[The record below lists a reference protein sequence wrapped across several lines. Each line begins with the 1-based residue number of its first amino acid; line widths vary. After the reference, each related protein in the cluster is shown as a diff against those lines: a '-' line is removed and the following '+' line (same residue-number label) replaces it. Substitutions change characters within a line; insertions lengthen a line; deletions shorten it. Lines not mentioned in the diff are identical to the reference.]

1 MTENDGD
8 LPGDSPVIPSPA
20 IHSAAGDFSAIDPPA
35 LVSSPDLLADK
46 SIVPSLQDPKSS
58 NARAKNLK
66 ATVFWR
72 LAEDIPKPL
81 GWSLMVVSLLLPLL
95 LWWGVTAIKIVDP
108 KFLPS
113 PGAVWAAFHHLWSTG
128 ELLKDTVASLWRVGV
143 GFLMAAL
150 FSIPVGV
157 LMGSFA
163 SIRAL
168 LEPAFGLMRYMPA
181 PAFIPLLI
189 IYLGI
194 DESPKIALIV
204 IGVFFFNALM
214 TMDTVK
220 FVPKDLIESTY
231 MLGGNRWQTLVRVIF
246 PYVLPGILDAC
257 RINLAA
263 AWQLVIVAELI
274 AANEGLGRRI
284 SYAGRFFKTDEI
296 FVGLIVIGII
306 GMGFDLLFQYFIR
319 VAFRWSSQ
327 QQ

>member
-1 MTENDGD
+1 MN
-8 LPGDSPVIPSPA
+8 PSSDSFAS
-20 IHSAAGDFSAIDPPA
+20 PPA
-35 LVSSPDLLADK
+35 TKPGRTLRP
-46 SIVPSLQDPKSS
+46 
-58 NARAKNLK
+58 
-66 ATVFWR
+66 TVFWR
-72 LAEDIPKPL
+72 IAEDIPKPL
-81 GWSLMVVSLLLPLL
+81 NWGLMVASIAIPLL
-95 LWWGVTAIKIVDP
+95 LWWFVAALQLVDP

-113 PGAVWAAFHHLWSTG
+113 PGTVLATFQRLISTG
-128 ELLKDTVASLWRVGV
+128 ELQKDTIASLWRVGV
-143 GFLMAAL
+143 GFSLAAL
-150 FSIPVGV
+150 FSIPIGV

-163 SIRAL
+163 SVRAL

-194 DESPKIALIV
+194 DEAPKIALIF

-214 TMDTVK
+214 AMDTVK

-231 MLGGNRWQTLVRVIF
+231 MLGGDRWQTLTQVIF
-246 PYVLPGILDAC
+246 PHVLPGIIDAC

-296 FVGLIVIGII
+296 FVGLIVIGVI
-306 GMGFDLLFQYFIR
+306 GMSLDLFFQYLLR
-319 VAFRWSSQ
+319 VSCRWSSQ
-327 QQ
+327 RR